1 MNYVILVTVLLF
13 GVTFLAGV
21 SNKYNLPFP
30 IILVL
35 TGLLISVIPGLPAIT
50 LRPEIVFL
58 IFLPPVL
65 VRIRMENQLA

>member
-35 TGLLISVIPGLPAIT
+35 TGLLISIIPGLPAIT

-58 IFLPPVL
+58 IFSAAFA
-65 VRIRMENQLA
+65 IRSSMENQLA